1 MPTTESQKTYIRN
14 WQATHKEHHL
24 ELQRKYSKK
33 NYDANKEI
41 ILQNKKEYYQNVIKP
56 RREQA
61 KIAGGL
67 KIAGEIKEAGPLPD
81 PILV

>member
-1 MPTTESQKTYIRN
+1 MPITESQKKYIKN
-14 WQATHKEHHL
+14 WQSSHREHHL

-33 NYDANKEI
+33 NYDDNKES

-67 KIAGEIKEAGPLPD
+67 KIAGGIKEAGVLPD
-81 PILV
+81 PVLV